1 MAVVLVPQ
9 LVATPI
15 RVRVAL
21 QQLDGQ
27 FRRHEQEAAG
37 WGCGGGRG
45 GGDYARK
52 SHHWS
57 IF

>member
-1 MAVVLVPQ
+1 MTRGPI
-9 LVATPI
+9 VAPPVG
-15 RVRVAL
+15 VRVAL

-27 FRRHEQEAAG
+27 VRRHEEEAAG

-45 GGDYARK
+45 GGEDVRE

-57 IF
+57 IL